1 MLLNLHVKNLALIE
15 EVDVDFEKGL
25 IVLTGET
32 GAGKSL
38 ILGSVNIALG
48 NKASKDMIRK
58 GTDYSLV
65 ELTFSVSETC
75 AKQLKKYDIY
85 MEEDNIV
92 TVTRKISEGRSISK
106 INGETV
112 NIKTLKNVMS
122 LLIDIHGQHDH
133 QSLLYTKNHLDI
145 LDKFAKDSILELK
158 EKIKEEYSKYTK
170 LIKKLE
176 EFNIDEGQKAR
187 EIEFAEYEVNEIESA
202 NLKPEED
209 VQVEEEFKKLSNS
222 KEIVSALSEIYNALS
237 YETAGGLG
245 DIINKAVMDI
255 NSIKGMDEKISQFQT
270 ELYDIDNLCRELTSQ
285 IYDYNSGMDFNPEY
299 VREVEERLDVINH
312 LKLKYGNSIEEILR
326 YKEEKEEYLE
336 KLNNM
341 TDEMESVKNQ
351 ISELEGTLNNL
362 CTKLSEQRKKAAKE
376 LEVLVKQA
384 LVDLNFIAVEFE
396 IQITRKESIGEN
408 GFDNVE
414 FMISTNP
421 GESVKPLVKVAS
433 GGELSRIMLAIK
445 SILATEDDI
454 DTLIFDEIDTGISG
468 QTAMKV
474 AEKMAKITHDHNQ
487 VPQAGL
493 LPGALPH
500 ARFRL
505 PGPRARHPVGDRP
518 PHHAVHRVLKIGRH
532 HRAAPGAASCARC
545 VGRPDLGRGNGA
557 ASGGHHRS
565 RLQARAA
572 GSRGRLGRGVLR
584 RAHRGRPLQRHV
596 RVRPA
601 ACRARGHQPAGVH
614 AARRRGGAR
623 LQRGRHRQPGHR
635 PGRLP
640 VRQLR
645 AGPQ

>member
-1 MLLNLHVKNLALIE
+1 LERYNYLKCRKEENMLLNLHVKNLALIE

-85 MEEDNIV
+85 MEEDNII

-237 YETAGGLG
+237 YETAAGLG

-474 AEKMAKITHDHNQ
+474 AEKMAKISRNHQ
-487 VPQAGL
+487 VICISHLSQIAAMADSHYLIKKTADENSTTTSIKKLTRRQSIEELVRINGGTGITEAGL
-493 LPGALPH
+493 IH
-500 ARFRL
+500 ATEMKDM
-505 PGPRARHPVGDRP
+505 ADRTKSN
-518 PHHAVHRVLKIGRH
+518 LF
-532 HRAAPGAASCARC
+532 
-545 VGRPDLGRGNGA
+545 
-557 ASGGHHRS
+557 
-565 RLQARAA
+565 
-572 GSRGRLGRGVLR
+572 
-584 RAHRGRPLQRHV
+584 
-596 RVRPA
+596 
-601 ACRARGHQPAGVH
+601 
-614 AARRRGGAR
+614 
-623 LQRGRHRQPGHR
+623 
-635 PGRLP
+635 
-640 VRQLR
+640 
-645 AGPQ
+645 

>member
-65 ELTFSVSETC
+65 ELTFSVSENC

-112 NIKTLKNVMS
+112 NIKILKNVMS

-158 EKIKEEYSKYTK
+158 EQIKEEYSKYTK

-222 KEIVSALSEIYNALS
+222 KEIVSALSEIYNALR

-326 YKEEKEEYLE
+326 YKDEKEEYLE

-474 AEKMAKITHDHNQ
+474 AEKMAKISRNHQ
-487 VPQAGL
+487 VICISHLSQIAAMADSHYLIKKTADENSTTTSIKKLTRQQSIEELVRINGGSGITEAGL
-493 LPGALPH
+493 IH
-500 ARFRL
+500 ATEMKDM
-505 PGPRARHPVGDRP
+505 ADRTKSN
-518 PHHAVHRVLKIGRH
+518 LF
-532 HRAAPGAASCARC
+532 
-545 VGRPDLGRGNGA
+545 
-557 ASGGHHRS
+557 
-565 RLQARAA
+565 
-572 GSRGRLGRGVLR
+572 
-584 RAHRGRPLQRHV
+584 
-596 RVRPA
+596 
-601 ACRARGHQPAGVH
+601 
-614 AARRRGGAR
+614 
-623 LQRGRHRQPGHR
+623 
-635 PGRLP
+635 
-640 VRQLR
+640 
-645 AGPQ
+645 

>member
-65 ELTFSVSETC
+65 ELTFSVSENC

-312 LKLKYGNSIEEILR
+312 LKLKYGNNIEEILR

-396 IQITRKESIGEN
+396 IHITRKESIGEN

-445 SILATEDDI
+445 SILAKEDDI

-474 AEKMAKITHDHNQ
+474 AEKMAKISRNHQ
-487 VPQAGL
+487 VICISHLSQIAAMADSHYLIKKTADENSTTTSIKKLTRQQSIEELVRINGGSGITEAGL
-493 LPGALPH
+493 IH
-500 ARFRL
+500 ATEMKDM
-505 PGPRARHPVGDRP
+505 ADRTKSN
-518 PHHAVHRVLKIGRH
+518 LF
-532 HRAAPGAASCARC
+532 
-545 VGRPDLGRGNGA
+545 
-557 ASGGHHRS
+557 
-565 RLQARAA
+565 
-572 GSRGRLGRGVLR
+572 
-584 RAHRGRPLQRHV
+584 
-596 RVRPA
+596 
-601 ACRARGHQPAGVH
+601 
-614 AARRRGGAR
+614 
-623 LQRGRHRQPGHR
+623 
-635 PGRLP
+635 
-640 VRQLR
+640 
-645 AGPQ
+645 

>member
-65 ELTFSVSETC
+65 ELTFSVSENC

-158 EKIKEEYSKYTK
+158 EQIKEEYSKYTK

-222 KEIVSALSEIYNALS
+222 KEIVSVLSEIYNALS

-312 LKLKYGNSIEEILR
+312 LKLKYGNNIEEILR

-474 AEKMAKITHDHNQ
+474 AEKMAKISRNHQ
-487 VPQAGL
+487 VICISHLSQIAAMADSHYLIKKTADESSTTTSIKKLTRQQSIEELVRINGGSGITEAGL
-493 LPGALPH
+493 IH
-500 ARFRL
+500 ATEMKDM
-505 PGPRARHPVGDRP
+505 ADRTKSN
-518 PHHAVHRVLKIGRH
+518 LF
-532 HRAAPGAASCARC
+532 
-545 VGRPDLGRGNGA
+545 
-557 ASGGHHRS
+557 
-565 RLQARAA
+565 
-572 GSRGRLGRGVLR
+572 
-584 RAHRGRPLQRHV
+584 
-596 RVRPA
+596 
-601 ACRARGHQPAGVH
+601 
-614 AARRRGGAR
+614 
-623 LQRGRHRQPGHR
+623 
-635 PGRLP
+635 
-640 VRQLR
+640 
-645 AGPQ
+645 

>member
-65 ELTFSVSETC
+65 ELTFSVSENC

-145 LDKFAKDSILELK
+145 LDKFAKDSISELK
-158 EKIKEEYSKYTK
+158 EQIKEEYSKYTK

-421 GESVKPLVKVAS
+421 GESVKPLAKVAS

-474 AEKMAKITHDHNQ
+474 AEKMAKISRNHQ
-487 VPQAGL
+487 VICISHLSQIAAMADSHYLIKKTADENSTTTSIKKLTRQQSIEELLRINGGSGITEAGL
-493 LPGALPH
+493 IH
-500 ARFRL
+500 ATEMKDM
-505 PGPRARHPVGDRP
+505 ADRTKSN
-518 PHHAVHRVLKIGRH
+518 LF
-532 HRAAPGAASCARC
+532 
-545 VGRPDLGRGNGA
+545 
-557 ASGGHHRS
+557 
-565 RLQARAA
+565 
-572 GSRGRLGRGVLR
+572 
-584 RAHRGRPLQRHV
+584 
-596 RVRPA
+596 
-601 ACRARGHQPAGVH
+601 
-614 AARRRGGAR
+614 
-623 LQRGRHRQPGHR
+623 
-635 PGRLP
+635 
-640 VRQLR
+640 
-645 AGPQ
+645 

>member
-112 NIKTLKNVMS
+112 NIKTLKNVMF

-474 AEKMAKITHDHNQ
+474 AEKMAKISRNHQ
-487 VPQAGL
+487 VICISHLSQIAAMADSHYLIKKTADENSTTTSIKKLTRQQSIEELVRINGGTGITEAGL
-493 LPGALPH
+493 IH
-500 ARFRL
+500 ATEMKDM
-505 PGPRARHPVGDRP
+505 ADRTKSN
-518 PHHAVHRVLKIGRH
+518 LF
-532 HRAAPGAASCARC
+532 
-545 VGRPDLGRGNGA
+545 
-557 ASGGHHRS
+557 
-565 RLQARAA
+565 
-572 GSRGRLGRGVLR
+572 
-584 RAHRGRPLQRHV
+584 
-596 RVRPA
+596 
-601 ACRARGHQPAGVH
+601 
-614 AARRRGGAR
+614 
-623 LQRGRHRQPGHR
+623 
-635 PGRLP
+635 
-640 VRQLR
+640 
-645 AGPQ
+645 

>member
-65 ELTFSVSETC
+65 ELTFSVSENC

-106 INGETV
+106 INGKTV

-158 EKIKEEYSKYTK
+158 EQIKEEYSKYTK

-474 AEKMAKITHDHNQ
+474 AEKMAKISRNHQ
-487 VPQAGL
+487 VICISHLSQIAAMADSHYLIKKTADENSTTTSIKKLTRQQSIEELVRINGGSGITEAGL
-493 LPGALPH
+493 IH
-500 ARFRL
+500 ATEMKDM
-505 PGPRARHPVGDRP
+505 ADRTKSN
-518 PHHAVHRVLKIGRH
+518 LF
-532 HRAAPGAASCARC
+532 
-545 VGRPDLGRGNGA
+545 
-557 ASGGHHRS
+557 
-565 RLQARAA
+565 
-572 GSRGRLGRGVLR
+572 
-584 RAHRGRPLQRHV
+584 
-596 RVRPA
+596 
-601 ACRARGHQPAGVH
+601 
-614 AARRRGGAR
+614 
-623 LQRGRHRQPGHR
+623 
-635 PGRLP
+635 
-640 VRQLR
+640 
-645 AGPQ
+645 

>member
-65 ELTFSVSETC
+65 ELTFSVSENC

-92 TVTRKISEGRSISK
+92 TVIRKISEGRSISK

-158 EKIKEEYSKYTK
+158 EQIKEEYSKYTK

-255 NSIKGMDEKISQFQT
+255 NSIKEMDEKISQFQT

-351 ISELEGTLNNL
+351 ISELEVTLNNL

-445 SILATEDDI
+445 SILATEDNI

-474 AEKMAKITHDHNQ
+474 AEKMAKISRNHQ
-487 VPQAGL
+487 VICISHLSQIAAMADSHYLIKKTADENSTTTSIKKLTRQQSIEELVRINGGSGITEAGL
-493 LPGALPH
+493 IH
-500 ARFRL
+500 ATEMKDM
-505 PGPRARHPVGDRP
+505 ADRTKSN
-518 PHHAVHRVLKIGRH
+518 LF
-532 HRAAPGAASCARC
+532 
-545 VGRPDLGRGNGA
+545 
-557 ASGGHHRS
+557 
-565 RLQARAA
+565 
-572 GSRGRLGRGVLR
+572 
-584 RAHRGRPLQRHV
+584 
-596 RVRPA
+596 
-601 ACRARGHQPAGVH
+601 
-614 AARRRGGAR
+614 
-623 LQRGRHRQPGHR
+623 
-635 PGRLP
+635 
-640 VRQLR
+640 
-645 AGPQ
+645 

>member
-65 ELTFSVSETC
+65 ELTFSVSENC

-92 TVTRKISEGRSISK
+92 TVIRKISEGRSISK

-158 EKIKEEYSKYTK
+158 EQIKKEYSKYTK

-474 AEKMAKITHDHNQ
+474 AEKMAKISRNHQ
-487 VPQAGL
+487 VICISHLSQIAAMADSHYLIKKTADENSTTTSIKKLTRQQSIEELVRINGGSGITEAGL
-493 LPGALPH
+493 IH
-500 ARFRL
+500 ATEMKDM
-505 PGPRARHPVGDRP
+505 ADRTKSN
-518 PHHAVHRVLKIGRH
+518 LF
-532 HRAAPGAASCARC
+532 
-545 VGRPDLGRGNGA
+545 
-557 ASGGHHRS
+557 
-565 RLQARAA
+565 
-572 GSRGRLGRGVLR
+572 
-584 RAHRGRPLQRHV
+584 
-596 RVRPA
+596 
-601 ACRARGHQPAGVH
+601 
-614 AARRRGGAR
+614 
-623 LQRGRHRQPGHR
+623 
-635 PGRLP
+635 
-640 VRQLR
+640 
-645 AGPQ
+645 

>member
-65 ELTFSVSETC
+65 ELTFSVSENC

-158 EKIKEEYSKYTK
+158 EQIKEEYSKYTK

-270 ELYDIDNLCRELTSQ
+270 ELYDIDNLCRELTCQ

-474 AEKMAKITHDHNQ
+474 AEKMAKISRNHQ
-487 VPQAGL
+487 VICISHLSQIAAMADSHYLIKKTADENSTTTSIKKLTRQQSIEELLRINGGSGITEAGL
-493 LPGALPH
+493 IH
-500 ARFRL
+500 ATEMKDM
-505 PGPRARHPVGDRP
+505 ADRTKSN
-518 PHHAVHRVLKIGRH
+518 LF
-532 HRAAPGAASCARC
+532 
-545 VGRPDLGRGNGA
+545 
-557 ASGGHHRS
+557 
-565 RLQARAA
+565 
-572 GSRGRLGRGVLR
+572 
-584 RAHRGRPLQRHV
+584 
-596 RVRPA
+596 
-601 ACRARGHQPAGVH
+601 
-614 AARRRGGAR
+614 
-623 LQRGRHRQPGHR
+623 
-635 PGRLP
+635 
-640 VRQLR
+640 
-645 AGPQ
+645 

>member
-65 ELTFSVSETC
+65 ELTFSVSENC

-112 NIKTLKNVMS
+112 NIKTLKHVMS

-158 EKIKEEYSKYTK
+158 EQIKEEYSKYTK

-312 LKLKYGNSIEEILR
+312 LKLKYGNNIEEILR

-474 AEKMAKITHDHNQ
+474 AEKMAKISRNHQ
-487 VPQAGL
+487 VICISHLSQIAAMADSHYLIKKTADENSTTTSIKKLTRQQSIEELVRINGGSGITEAGL
-493 LPGALPH
+493 IH
-500 ARFRL
+500 ATEMKDM
-505 PGPRARHPVGDRP
+505 ADRTKSN
-518 PHHAVHRVLKIGRH
+518 LF
-532 HRAAPGAASCARC
+532 
-545 VGRPDLGRGNGA
+545 
-557 ASGGHHRS
+557 
-565 RLQARAA
+565 
-572 GSRGRLGRGVLR
+572 
-584 RAHRGRPLQRHV
+584 
-596 RVRPA
+596 
-601 ACRARGHQPAGVH
+601 
-614 AARRRGGAR
+614 
-623 LQRGRHRQPGHR
+623 
-635 PGRLP
+635 
-640 VRQLR
+640 
-645 AGPQ
+645 

>member
-85 MEEDNIV
+85 MEEDNII
-92 TVTRKISEGRSISK
+92 TVTRKISEGRSVSK

-158 EKIKEEYSKYTK
+158 EQIKEEYSKYTK
-170 LIKKLE
+170 LIKKME

-209 VQVEEEFKKLSNS
+209 VQVEEKFKKLSNS

-299 VREVEERLDVINH
+299 VREVEERLNVINH

-336 KLNNM
+336 KLNNI

-408 GFDNVE
+408 GCDNVE

-474 AEKMAKITHDHNQ
+474 AEKMAKISRNHQ
-487 VPQAGL
+487 VICISHLSQIAAMADSHYLIKKTADENSTTTSIKKLTRQQSIEELVRINGGSGITEAGL
-493 LPGALPH
+493 IH
-500 ARFRL
+500 ATEMKDM
-505 PGPRARHPVGDRP
+505 ADRTKSN
-518 PHHAVHRVLKIGRH
+518 LF
-532 HRAAPGAASCARC
+532 
-545 VGRPDLGRGNGA
+545 
-557 ASGGHHRS
+557 
-565 RLQARAA
+565 
-572 GSRGRLGRGVLR
+572 
-584 RAHRGRPLQRHV
+584 
-596 RVRPA
+596 
-601 ACRARGHQPAGVH
+601 
-614 AARRRGGAR
+614 
-623 LQRGRHRQPGHR
+623 
-635 PGRLP
+635 
-640 VRQLR
+640 
-645 AGPQ
+645 

>member
-65 ELTFSVSETC
+65 ELTFSVSENC

-85 MEEDNIV
+85 MEEDNII

-106 INGETV
+106 INGETA

-158 EKIKEEYSKYTK
+158 EQIKEEYSKYTK

-312 LKLKYGNSIEEILR
+312 LKLKYGNNIEEILR

-474 AEKMAKITHDHNQ
+474 AEKMAKISRNHQ
-487 VPQAGL
+487 VICISHLSQIAAMADSHYLIKKTADENSTTTSIKKLTRQQSIEELVRINGGSGITEAGL
-493 LPGALPH
+493 IH
-500 ARFRL
+500 ATEMKDM
-505 PGPRARHPVGDRP
+505 ADRTKSN
-518 PHHAVHRVLKIGRH
+518 LF
-532 HRAAPGAASCARC
+532 
-545 VGRPDLGRGNGA
+545 
-557 ASGGHHRS
+557 
-565 RLQARAA
+565 
-572 GSRGRLGRGVLR
+572 
-584 RAHRGRPLQRHV
+584 
-596 RVRPA
+596 
-601 ACRARGHQPAGVH
+601 
-614 AARRRGGAR
+614 
-623 LQRGRHRQPGHR
+623 
-635 PGRLP
+635 
-640 VRQLR
+640 
-645 AGPQ
+645 